1 MENQVY
7 VMYNKLSG
15 RYESVM
21 SFPSDAI
28 AIHRLSDKID
38 LKEYDVCRIGSIDIN
53 TGLVNPSNPVRL
65 VLNSSDI
72 QPEGEAK

>member
-28 AIHRLSDKID
+28 AIHRLSDKVD
-38 LKEYDVCRIGSIDIN
+38 LEEYDVCRIGTISIVDGTIK
-53 TGLVNPSNPVRL
+53 PCPPVRL
-65 VLNSSDI
+65 VLANSEL
-72 QPEGEAK
+72 PPKEGK